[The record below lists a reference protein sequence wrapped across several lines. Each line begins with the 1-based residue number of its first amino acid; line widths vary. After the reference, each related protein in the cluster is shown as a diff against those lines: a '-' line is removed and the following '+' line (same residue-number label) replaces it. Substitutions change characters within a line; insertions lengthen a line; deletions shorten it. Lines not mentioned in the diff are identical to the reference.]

1 MNWLRVHPTIC
12 RHACDLGKKG
22 NCLGFPTL
30 ECPALI
36 YPSPGG
42 RGYVGL
48 LCCLIRA
55 HSSLLT
61 SGQHSKY
68 PQFPDPKAL
77 SPYPRQCCQWAHS
90 GPEKRA
96 KKQLFM
102 EYVIRTDTYGLKHPH
117 VWEPSWCMALQH
129 AGSCCR
135 QGKSKWTLY
144 FLAQHSEGSEK
155 VKFEYDLLRCNEWIF
170 MVKVEDGPYLISE
183 IIKYLDIWHEDL
195 HLYFPPNPAN
205 IRGISDSP
213 WLLFL

>member
-1 MNWLRVHPTIC
+1 MCHSSHSGLLGAPGANQTCTYFRVLALAISADSSTPSSNISSWFALSIFLGGGVFVLNYCLSVTSSPVLSF
-12 RHACDLGKKG
+12 DLGKKG

-117 VWEPSWCMALQH
+117 V
-129 AGSCCR
+129 
-135 QGKSKWTLY
+135 
-144 FLAQHSEGSEK
+144 
-155 VKFEYDLLRCNEWIF
+155 
-170 MVKVEDGPYLISE
+170 
-183 IIKYLDIWHEDL
+183 
-195 HLYFPPNPAN
+195 
-205 IRGISDSP
+205 
-213 WLLFL
+213 